1 MKIGKL
7 YIVATPIGNLKD
19 ISARAKKTLSTVS
32 MIAAEDT
39 RRTKKLLSA
48 TGISKKTIS
57 YREQV
62 REKASARIIHELKE
76 GGDVALVTDAGT
88 PGLSDPGYFLVRE
101 AARKDITVVPIPGP
115 SALAAA
121 ISASGMSL
129 DRFVFEGF
137 LPTRSSARRRRLEE
151 LGGTGYPLAIS
162 ESPRRL
168 LATLSDIEE
177 AIGNRY
183 VVVARE
189 LTKIHEEFIRGSV
202 REVADK
208 LKEGDIKGEVTLLV
222 EGGDARPVSL
232 ELDEAVSE
240 MRSAGLSASK
250 TASILADLTGEP
262 RRKIYDIA
270 KEKKSSKGGK
280 RDG

>member
-62 REKASARIIHELKE
+62 REKASARIIRELKE

-129 DRFVFEGF
+129 DSFVFEGF

-151 LGGTGYPLAIS
+151 LGGTGYPLAIY

-208 LKEGDIKGEVTLLV
+208 LMKGDIKGEVTLLV

>member
-19 ISARAKKTLSTVS
+19 ISARAKRTLSTVS

-62 REKASARIIHELKE
+62 REKASARIIRELKE

-129 DRFVFEGF
+129 DSFVFEGF

-151 LGGTGYPLAIS
+151 LGGTGYPLAIY

-208 LKEGDIKGEVTLLV
+208 LMKGDIKGEVTLLV

>member
-48 TGISKKTIS
+48 TGISKKTLS

-62 REKASARIIHELKE
+62 REKASARIIRELKE

-151 LGGTGYPLAIS
+151 LGGTGYPLAIY

-208 LKEGDIKGEVTLLV
+208 LMKGDIKGEVTLLV

>member
-1 MKIGKL
+1 MKSGKL

-19 ISARAKKTLSTVS
+19 ISVRAKKILSTVS

-48 TGISKKTIS
+48 TGISKRTIS

-62 REKASARIIHELKE
+62 REKASAQIIFELEK

-101 AARKDITVVPIPGP
+101 AAKKDISVVPIPGP

-121 ISASGMSL
+121 ISASGISL
-129 DRFVFEGF
+129 DSFIFDGF
-137 LPTRSSARRRRLEE
+137 LPTRSPARRRRLEE
-151 LGGTGYPLAIS
+151 LGGTGYPLAIY

-177 AIGNRY
+177 VIGNRY

-202 REVADK
+202 RKVADI
-208 LKEGDIKGEVTLLV
+208 LKERDIKGEVTLLV

-232 ELDEAVSE
+232 ELDKAVSE
-240 MRSAGLSASK
+240 MRNAGLSASK
-250 TASILADLTGEP
+250 TASILANLTGES

-270 KEKKSSKGGK
+270 KEKKGSKGGNG
-280 RDG
+280 DG

>member
-62 REKASARIIHELKE
+62 REKASARIIRELKE

-129 DRFVFEGF
+129 DSFVFEGF

-151 LGGTGYPLAIS
+151 LGGTGYPLAIY

-168 LATLSDIEE
+168 LATLRYSNVIE
-177 AIGNRY
+177 
-183 VVVARE
+183 
-189 LTKIHEEFIRGSV
+189 
-202 REVADK
+202 
-208 LKEGDIKGEVTLLV
+208 
-222 EGGDARPVSL
+222 
-232 ELDEAVSE
+232 
-240 MRSAGLSASK
+240 RSMPKWTRA
-250 TASILADLTGEP
+250 
-262 RRKIYDIA
+262 
-270 KEKKSSKGGK
+270 
-280 RDG
+280 

>member
-1 MKIGKL
+1 MKNGKL
-7 YIVATPIGNLKD
+7 YIVATPIGNLED
-19 ISARAKKTLSTVS
+19 ISARADKVLRSVS

-48 TGISKKTIS
+48 TGISKRTIS

-62 REKASARIIHELKE
+62 REKASAQIINELEK

-129 DRFVFEGF
+129 DSFVFEGF
-137 LPTRSSARRRRLEE
+137 LPTRSPARRRRLEE
-151 LGGTGYPLAIS
+151 LGGTGYPLAIF

-177 AIGNRY
+177 AIGNRH

-222 EGGDARPVSL
+222 EGGEPRPVSL

>member
-1 MKIGKL
+1 MKNGKL
-7 YIVATPIGNLKD
+7 YIVATPIGNLED
-19 ISARAKKTLSTVS
+19 ISARADKVLRSVS

-48 TGISKKTIS
+48 TGISKRTIS

-62 REKASARIIHELKE
+62 REKASAQIINELEK

-129 DRFVFEGF
+129 DSFVFEGF
-137 LPTRSSARRRRLEE
+137 LPTRSPARRRRLEE
-151 LGGTGYPLAIS
+151 LGGTGYPLAIF

-177 AIGNRY
+177 AIGNRH

-222 EGGDARPVSL
+222 EGGEPRPVSL

-270 KEKKSSKGGK
+270 KEMKSSKGGK
-280 RDG
+280 KDG